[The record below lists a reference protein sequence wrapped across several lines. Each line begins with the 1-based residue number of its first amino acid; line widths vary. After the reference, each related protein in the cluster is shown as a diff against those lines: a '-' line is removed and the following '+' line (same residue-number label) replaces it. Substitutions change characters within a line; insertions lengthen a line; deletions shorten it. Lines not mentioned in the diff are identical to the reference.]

1 MHEMSLAVSLVR
13 RLEAEASKAH
23 LVRVTDVEVQVGTLQ
38 AVEPELFAEAFK
50 AAALGTRAEHA
61 DLHLSAVTAEAAC
74 LICGENYEP
83 RWADFQCP
91 ACGQAEPQI
100 LQGRDLVLSAVT
112 GESQD

>member
-23 LVRVTDVEVQVGTLQ
+23 LVRVTEVEVQVGTLQ

-50 AAALGTRAEHA
+50 AASLGTRSEGA
-61 DLHLSAVTAEAAC
+61 DIRVEPVKAEACC
-74 LICGENYEP
+74 LICGEVYEP
-83 RWADFQCP
+83 AWADYQCP

-100 LQGRDLVLSAVT
+100 LQGRDMILAAVS
-112 GESQD
+112 GEQK